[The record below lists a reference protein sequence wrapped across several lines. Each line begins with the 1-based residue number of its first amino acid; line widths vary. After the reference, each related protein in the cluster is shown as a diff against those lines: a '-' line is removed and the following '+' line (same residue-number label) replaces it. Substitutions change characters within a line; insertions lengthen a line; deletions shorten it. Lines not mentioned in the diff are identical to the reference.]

1 MSVDYKKFFREIPEF
16 LKVLGFENGYYDEN
30 NHEWVTEFLPS
41 EDLTHSNGSIVQG
54 GFVTG
59 MLDAAM
65 AQCIMFKSNGEDLPL
80 TLDIDVKFLNSCI
93 PDHKV
98 TSRAKIIK
106 QGKSI
111 VFTTDGVTPP
121 MNTPLPLPPRISV
134 GPTGNCIPDVPLN
147 VVIPAI

>member
-98 TSRAKIIK
+98 RSRAKIIK

-111 VFTTDGVTPP
+111 VFTSANLFQKDDLIATASAS
-121 MNTPLPLPPRISV
+121 NKIIKFKL
-134 GPTGNCIPDVPLN
+134 
-147 VVIPAI
+147 

>member
-111 VFTTDGVTPP
+111 VFTSANLFQKDDLIATASAS
-121 MNTPLPLPPRISV
+121 NKIIKFIL
-134 GPTGNCIPDVPLN
+134 
-147 VVIPAI
+147 

>member
-1 MSVDYKKFFREIPEF
+1 MSVDYKKLFREIPEF

-111 VFTTDGVTPP
+111 VFTSANLFQKDDLIATASAS
-121 MNTPLPLPPRISV
+121 NKIIKFKL
-134 GPTGNCIPDVPLN
+134 
-147 VVIPAI
+147 